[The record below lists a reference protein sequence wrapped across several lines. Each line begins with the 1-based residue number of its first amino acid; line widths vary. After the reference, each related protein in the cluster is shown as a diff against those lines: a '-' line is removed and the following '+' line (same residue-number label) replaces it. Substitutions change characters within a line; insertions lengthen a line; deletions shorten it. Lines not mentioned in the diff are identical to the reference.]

1 MRKIIIASQNPAK
14 VNAVRSAFSTLFPD
28 QEWEFIGVS
37 VPSEVADQ
45 PMSDEETKQGA
56 LNRVR
61 NAKQRHPGAEYYVGL
76 EAGIEE
82 NKTFAWMIVELD
94 QQRGESRSA
103 CLMLPPLVLE
113 RLRQAKELGDVMD
126 EVFGT
131 ENIKQMAE
139 PLAFNPPPSHPQ
151 HSLSSGLNSR
161 SDPFINP
168 EHYPSA

>member
-1 MRKIIIASQNPAK
+1 
-14 VNAVRSAFSTLFPD
+14 
-28 QEWEFIGVS
+28 
-37 VPSEVADQ
+37 
-45 PMSDEETKQGA
+45 
-56 LNRVR
+56 
-61 NAKQRHPGAEYYVGL
+61 
-76 EAGIEE
+76 
-82 NKTFAWMIVELD
+82 MIVESD

-131 ENIKQMAE
+131 ENIKQKAE

-161 SDPFINP
+161 SDPFINQNIIHQLS
-168 EHYPSA
+168 EYELKLSFTSTHRVLQKHSA

>member
-14 VNAVRSAFSTLFPD
+14 VNAVRSAFSTVFPD

-82 NKTFAWMIVELD
+82 NKTFAWMIVESD

-113 RLRQAKELGDVMD
+113 RL
-126 EVFGT
+126 
-131 ENIKQMAE
+131 
-139 PLAFNPPPSHPQ
+139 PPAIAP
-151 HSLSSGLNSR
+151 G
-161 SDPFINP
+161 PFMVQLFLT
-168 EHYPSA
+168 